1 MEDSAP
7 PEARLQ
13 VRDDGRHM
21 PIVGTGSKPL
31 SMFDSKYWTMVE
43 PRLFPY
49 GDGVFGVLRDVELS
63 FDEWVTY
70 LLNREE
76 LDYVGVCGKRHDVN
90 DADQVCESLRVD
102 QAEGTEGVTTEA
114 FDGRVGLANSAT
126 VAAEASGEGVA
137 KVAEGAADVS
147 AQASRNQ
154 ASRTLPRWRGAR
166 DFKTQCYCHGRRRA
180 YIRSA
185 RLFSSKKH
193 LQQAIRE
200 LGALRPEEMYQ
211 TCDLLGKG
219 EGLKDAMANPS
230 VPARV
235 KAAMR
240 SLMLCM
246 SNVLGTNTHRTTLR
260 HVCTSYRNVTCL
272 DLRCCS

>member
-1 MEDSAP
+1 M
-7 PEARLQ
+7 
-13 VRDDGRHM
+13 
-21 PIVGTGSKPL
+21 
-31 SMFDSKYWTMVE
+31 
-43 PRLFPY
+43 
-49 GDGVFGVLRDVELS
+49 
-63 FDEWVTY
+63 
-70 LLNREE
+70 
-76 LDYVGVCGKRHDVN
+76 GVCGKRHDVN
-90 DADQVCESLRVD
+90 DAAQVCKIVRVD
-102 QAEGTEGVTTEA
+102 QAEGTEGVTAEA

-154 ASRTLPRWRGAR
+154 ASRTLPRWREAR

-211 TCDLLGKG
+211 TCDLL

-246 SNVLGTNTHRTTLR
+246 SNVLGANAHRTTLR
-260 HVCTSYRNVTCL
+260 HVHQL
-272 DLRCCS
+272 